1 MNENARAFATTAAG
15 ALVGGAVAYLF
26 FTGRGRSFRY
36 RVDRTLDDLS
46 NEVSRFRGTIAK
58 AANMANEGRNLYS
71 EGRVLFSRVFGERE
85 EGFAHQQTS
94 PF

>member
-1 MNENARAFATTAAG
+1 VNENARAFATTAAG
-15 ALVGGAVAYLF
+15 ALVGGVVTYLF

-46 NEVSRFRGTIAK
+46 NEVSRFRGTLTK

-71 EGRVLFSRVFGERE
+71 EGRNLFSRVFRERE

>member
-1 MNENARAFATTAAG
+1 VNENSRASATTAAG

-46 NEVSRFRGTIAK
+46 NDVSRFRGTIAK

-71 EGRVLFSRVFGERE
+71 EGRNLFSRVFGERE
-85 EGFAHQQTS
+85 EDYSHQQAA